1 MRFLKNF
8 SFVILFISVLIIELL
23 LGIVSELLALQILPF
38 LILIFYISTKRFSN
52 SFIFAFFFSGIY
64 YDLFYTSNYFGTT
77 SIKYIFIAIVIN
89 FIYNRVNES
98 LFSEYLIF
106 LLTVAI
112 YKFEILL
119 NTFNISDFTNI
130 FLISAINYFLFKI
143 ISVTLKWDVFKKS
156 I

>member
-1 MRFLKNF
+1 MRILKNF

-52 SFIFAFFFSGIY
+52 SFILAFFFSGIY

-106 LLTVAI
+106 LTLLT
-112 YKFEILL
+112 F
-119 NTFNISDFTNI
+119 F
-130 FLISAINYFLFKI
+130 
-143 ISVTLKWDVFKKS
+143 
-156 I
+156 